1 MSAVVYLPPHPRLL
15 PPDAG
20 AGTRQ
25 YSQGDPNLD
34 ITWTGVHTEE
44 EEAASTILDTLGRQA
59 GRGLCVALLVPQGYV
74 QPPFGHATAQVEAEI
89 QVHIPL
95 RVCCPGGNCFANRRI
110 CCTCSGRVV
119 GSLYLCGRVRSLA

>member
-34 ITWTGVHTEE
+34 ITWCTEE
-44 EEAASTILDTLGRQA
+44 EEAASTILDTLGRQGTLRCTA
-59 GRGLCVALLVPQGYV
+59 CPPGLRAAAIRTC
-74 QPPFGHATAQVEAEI
+74 HS
-89 QVHIPL
+89 
-95 RVCCPGGNCFANRRI
+95 PG
-110 CCTCSGRVV
+110 
-119 GSLYLCGRVRSLA
+119 

>member
-34 ITWTGVHTEE
+34 ITWTGVHRGGGGGIDYSGYT
-44 EEAASTILDTLGRQA
+44 GQA
-59 GRGLCVALLVPQGYV
+59 GDSALHCLSPRATCSRHSDMPQPRLKPRYRYIYLCAYVVQAGIASQTDESAAHALVGLLVRCIYV
-74 QPPFGHATAQVEAEI
+74 AE
-89 QVHIPL
+89 
-95 RVCCPGGNCFANRRI
+95 
-110 CCTCSGRVV
+110 
-119 GSLYLCGRVRSLA
+119 